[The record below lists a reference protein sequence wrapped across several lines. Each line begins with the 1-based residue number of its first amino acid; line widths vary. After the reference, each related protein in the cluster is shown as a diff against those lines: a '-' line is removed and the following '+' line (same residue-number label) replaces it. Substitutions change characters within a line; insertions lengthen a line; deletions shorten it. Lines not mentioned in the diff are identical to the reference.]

1 MSDGRARHVAE
12 IERLVA
18 DTLGPDGDAVFVELA
33 YAAVLGRP
41 ADRPALEAA
50 TAALAC
56 GALSRHQLVND
67 LLASDELAEG
77 ALVHDLTA
85 AARRE
90 GRPFDPYGP
99 GIGPATSERV
109 VEVPWALSRYGGGRR
124 ALDIGYANA
133 PPAYLRLL
141 VGLGVPEL
149 HGADLAP
156 RRVPTMLRSTADV
169 RQLPYRDERFDL
181 VLCISTLEHVGHDN
195 TRYGLSAERR
205 GGDVDALREMAR
217 VLAPAGR
224 LLVTVPVGREEHF
237 GWFMQYSME
246 GWRRLLAA
254 TPLETEE
261 EALYRLGP
269 DGWAREHDM
278 AAVAG
283 DRYGDGCPGARAVLC
298 AALVRERGF

>member
-1 MSDGRARHVAE
+1 MSDGGVRHLAE

-18 DTLGPDGDAVFVELA
+18 DTLGPDGDAVFVELV

-41 ADRPALEAA
+41 ADPTGLEAA
-50 TAALAC
+50 TAALAS

-67 LLASDELAEG
+67 LLASDELAEA

-90 GRPFDPYGP
+90 GRPFDPDRP
-99 GIGPATSERV
+99 GVGPATSERV
-109 VEVPWALSRYGGGRR
+109 VEVPWALSRYRGERR
-124 ALDIGYANA
+124 VLDVGYANA

-141 VGLGVPEL
+141 VGLEVPEL
-149 HGADLAP
+149 HGADLAT
-156 RRVPTMLRSTADV
+156 RGVPTMLRSTADV
-169 RQLPYRDERFDL
+169 RRLPYPDQQFDL

-195 TRYGLSAERR
+195 TRYGLTVERC
-205 GGDVDALREMAR
+205 GGDVDAMREMAR
-217 VLAPAGR
+217 VLAPGGR
-224 LLVTVPVGREEHF
+224 LLATVPAGREEHF
-237 GWFMQYSME
+237 EWFTQYSME
-246 GWRRLLAA
+246 GWRALLAA

-261 EALYRLGP
+261 EALYRLEP
-269 DGWAREHDM
+269 DGWARQHDV

-283 DRYGDGCPGARAVLC
+283 DRYGDGSPGARAVLC